1 MNLAHE
7 PTKVLVTGQSGSGKT
22 TFWTRFV
29 VNTPAR
35 IKFVYDHEG
44 ECSYRAGINPART
57 IEELGRAAGT
67 PWCVFDPATMFPG
80 DAEGGWRFFCDFAFS
95 VSNKLQGRKL
105 LCTDELQKITDT
117 HKLSKPF
124 ATVLETGRRY
134 ELDCAFIAQ
143 QPNLLHNRVR
153 NQLTEVVSFLQLD
166 HNAIGWLEGIGFDGQ
181 ALPAL
186 RPGAFLTRNL
196 RNGTS
201 EAGRVF

>member
-22 TFWTRFV
+22 TFWTRYLL
-29 VNTPAR
+29 NTLAR
-35 IKFVYDHEG
+35 TKYVYDHEG
-44 ECSYRAGINPART
+44 EFSHRAGIAPART

-67 PWCVFDPATMFPG
+67 PWCIFDPSAMF
-80 DAEGGWRFFCDFAFS
+80 EGESEEGWEFFCDFVFS
-95 VSNKLQGRKL
+95 VAKRTRGRKL
-105 LCTDELQKITDT
+105 LATDELQKITDH
-117 HKLSKPF
+117 HKLQRSF

-166 HNAIGWLEGIGFDGQ
+166 HNAIGWLEGIGMDGEI
-181 ALPAL
+181 LPTL
-186 RPGAFLTRNL
+186 PPGSFLHRNL
-196 RNGTS
+196 RTGDHGT
-201 EAGRVF
+201 GRVF